1 MSPALRL
8 GDCGPEIAELRARLD
23 RLGLLRSPLHSDRFD
38 DDVDAAIRAF
48 QQERGLAVD
57 GVVGPQTQR
66 HLEEARWQLGDRA
79 LSYTPGHLMRGDD
92 VAILQRRLTNLGFNA
107 GRIDGIFG
115 PQTDIALRDFQRG
128 VGVSADGT
136 AGVETFRALDRLS
149 RSVVGGRP
157 ERLRQHV
164 LLDALRT
171 GVSDKVIV
179 LDAAHGG
186 PDTGNVNG
194 GLVEAELVGELA
206 SRIEGRL
213 LALGT
218 TVILTR
224 PAHQAPVALTDIE
237 RAQFAN
243 ETNADLLVSLHI
255 DGCSNTRAN
264 GVACFHYGV
273 APDGGWSHSGE
284 RAAKRIQAAILG
296 ATSMHDCR
304 VQHKTWE
311 LLRLTRMPTVWVE
324 AGYLSNPED
333 AARWADPVFIDT
345 LAEAIAGGI
354 VAFFTPA

>member
-8 GDCGPEIAELRARLD
+8 GDRGPEIADLRAQLD
-23 RLGLLRSPLHSDRFD
+23 RLGLLRNTPGADTFD
-38 DDVDAAIRAF
+38 DDVHAAIRGF

-57 GVVGPQTQR
+57 GLVGPQTLR

-92 VAILQRRLTNLGFNA
+92 VAILQRQLQNLGFDT

-115 PQTDIALRDFQRG
+115 PQTDLSLREFQRS
-128 VGVSADGT
+128 VGVDADGT
-136 AGVETFRALDRLS
+136 AGVETFKALDRLS
-149 RSVVGGRP
+149 RSVKGGQP

-171 GVSDKVIV
+171 GISDKVIL
-179 LDAAHGG
+179 LDPAHGG
-186 PDTGNVNG
+186 GDTGNVHG
-194 GLVEAELVGELA
+194 MLVEAELVGELA
-206 SRIEGRL
+206 TRIEGRL
-213 LALGT
+213 AALGT
-218 TVILTR
+218 TVLLTR
-224 PAHQAPVALTDIE
+224 PAHGESKPLTDVE

-243 ETNADLLVSLHI
+243 DTNADLLVSLHI
-255 DGCSNTRAN
+255 DSCDTDRAA

-273 APDGGWSHSGE
+273 AADSGWSHSGE
-284 RAAKRIQAAILG
+284 RAARRIQSAIL
-296 ATSMHDCR
+296 TSTALRDCR

-324 AGYLSNPED
+324 AGYLSNPDD
-333 AARWADPVFIDT
+333 AARWSDPVFIDQ
-345 LAEAIAGGI
+345 LAEAIASGI